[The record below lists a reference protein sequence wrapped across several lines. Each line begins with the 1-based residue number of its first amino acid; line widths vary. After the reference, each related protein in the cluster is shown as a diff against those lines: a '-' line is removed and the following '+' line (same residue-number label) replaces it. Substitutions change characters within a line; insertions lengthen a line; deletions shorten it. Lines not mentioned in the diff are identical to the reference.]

1 MDRIHPFDTVFLKMI
16 NIAGKAIVLSGA
28 VRGGTEPVVITNQKS
43 PTGCL
48 NAPAGIAGCRLH
60 IRKAATGK
68 SVIETQGS
76 ASAPDLGFVDRPV
89 WRRSTAAGR
98 PGRGDQ
104 GSYQNTMLMTTHTPT
119 IPMAI
124 NIVGKENRSGK
135 RTGSS
140 PRVGLGAIWPRMRL
154 IARVPAAAIVKPR
167 IAA

>member
-16 NIAGKAIVLSGA
+16 DIAGKAIVLAGA
-28 VRGGTEPVVITNQKS
+28 VCGGTEPVVITNQKS

-48 NAPAGIAGCRLH
+48 NAPAGSAGCRLH
-60 IRKAATGK
+60 IRKAVTGK

-89 WRRSTAAGR
+89 WRRSTAAGQ
-98 PGRGDQ
+98 PGRIDQ
-104 GSYQNTMLMTTHTPT
+104 GSYQNSTLMTMHTPT

-135 RTGSS
+135 RTGS
-140 PRVGLGAIWPRMRL
+140 
-154 IARVPAAAIVKPR
+154 
-167 IAA
+167 